1 MKDECHKDEGKTHVM
16 GGAVEFDR
24 EKCIGCKACVVSC
37 DRIDIKFLELKDEG
51 DRKHVD
57 FTCNPGIDCIY
68 CGQCTFL
75 CPVDAIHEYRQ
86 IDAVEEVIKDPD
98 KITIVQMAPS
108 TRASIGEAFGQPPG
122 TNVEG
127 KMYTALRQLGFDH
140 IFDINMGADITTYTE
155 AMELAERIQEKGPLP
170 MFTSCCPAWVKFVEF
185 YYPEMIPYLTTAR
198 SPHMHSG
205 GAYKTWWAEKQGI
218 HPKKICVISIVPC
231 TSKKYEATL
240 DKFKINGLP
249 PVDLVLTVREAA
261 ELLKRH
267 NIDLMNLEDGK
278 VDAFGGYSGAAAIY
292 GSSGGVMESALRSA
306 QYFLTGEELENI
318 IFEDVRGMEGV
329 KKATVEIA
337 GKKLNVAVANK
348 TKNAALLIKE
358 VRRDPDAYHYI
369 EVMACPGGCVGGGGQ
384 PSNHPKVIDER
395 RKALYTIDDKAVVRR
410 AHQNPVVKEFFE
422 EYLARLPKEEASA
435 IIHTG
440 FRRRSK
446 FE

>member
-1 MKDECHKDEGKTHVM
+1 MTDECHENEGKTHVM

-24 EKCIGCKACVVSC
+24 EKCIACKGCVVGC
-37 DRIDIKFLELKDEG
+37 NRVGIDFLELRDEG
-51 DRKHVD
+51 DREHVD
-57 FTCNPGIDCIY
+57 YVCNPGIDCIY
-68 CGQCTFL
+68 CGQCTFI

-86 IDAVEEVIKDPD
+86 IDAVEEVLNDPD
-98 KITIVQMAPS
+98 KVTIVQMAPS
-108 TRASIGEAFGQPPG
+108 TRASIGEAFDQPPG

-140 IFDINMGADITTYTE
+140 VFDINMGADITTYTE
-155 AMELAERIQEKGPLP
+155 AMELAERIKGNGALP

-185 YYPEMIPYLTTAR
+185 YYPEIIPYLTTAR

-218 HPKKICVISIVPC
+218 HPKKIRVISIVPC

-240 DKFKINGLP
+240 EKFRINGLP

-261 ELLKRH
+261 DLLKRH
-267 NIDLMNLEDGK
+267 DIDLMKLEDGEA
-278 VDAFGGYSGAAAIY
+278 DSFGQYSGAAAIY

-306 QYFLTGEELENI
+306 QYFLTGKELDDI
-318 IFEDVRGMEGV
+318 VFQDVRGMEGV
-329 KKATVEIA
+329 KKAMVEIA
-337 GKKLNVAVANK
+337 GKKLNVAVANQI
-348 TKNAALLIKE
+348 KNASLLIKD
-358 VRRDPDAYHYI
+358 VRRNPDAYHYI

-395 RKALYTIDDKAVVRR
+395 RKALYKIDDKAVVRR

-422 EYLARLPKEEASA
+422 EYLAKLPKEEASA

-440 FRRRSK
+440 FRKRGK